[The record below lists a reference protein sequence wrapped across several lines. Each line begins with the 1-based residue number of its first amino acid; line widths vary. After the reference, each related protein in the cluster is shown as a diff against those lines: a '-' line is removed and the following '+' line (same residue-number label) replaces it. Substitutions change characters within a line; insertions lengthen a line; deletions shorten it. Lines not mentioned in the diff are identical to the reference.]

1 MFGTFWALESLSR
14 SLIAAVISV
23 AAYDLG
29 GNETVMTFMYVI
41 VGFFSVGSALAIPFV
56 VHHLKPLR
64 TYRMGALI
72 VGLSPAVMALGNL
85 PTFFVGMFGR
95 VFGTN
100 SMQVA
105 LSLFIMGYIRKR
117 DMSQSEPIRLLMAA
131 LPWAIGPTLGI
142 WLYNNMG
149 YAAPFLLSACV
160 ALILILYAFLIRLD
174 ETPVLK
180 AIPQKPTNP
189 LAFVPRFMKQPRLRL
204 AYLLIFGRENWW
216 WMVYLYIPVYAEQH
230 DMELEVFGVH
240 LPVGGLALS
249 FCSGLALL
257 APLWGRIMRRLGMRM
272 HLMAGL
278 SLAAVTVAA
287 AGFMIDD
294 PWIVIALILVSA
306 APISATD
313 ASGNIAFLRAVK
325 ARERTEMAMVYGT
338 YRDMVGLVVPTVY
351 WVLFKLG
358 FQLDAVFFATA
369 GALLVYAF
377 FARHLP
383 RGM

>member
-1 MFGTFWALESLSR
+1 MR
-14 SLIAAVISV
+14 IAR
-23 AAYDLG
+23 
-29 GNETVMTFMYVI
+29 
-41 VGFFSVGSALAIPFV
+41 GFFQFGDGVDRHEA
-56 VHHLKPLR
+56 
-64 TYRMGALI
+64 
-72 VGLSPAVMALGNL
+72 
-85 PTFFVGMFGR
+85 VGMFGR

-160 ALILILYAFLIRLD
+160 ALILICYAFLIRLD

-180 AIPQKPTNP
+180 AIPQKPANP
-189 LAFVPRFMKQPRLRL
+189 LTYVPRFVKQPRLRL

-230 DMELEVFGVH
+230 DMELEVLGVH

-257 APLWGRIMRRLGMRM
+257 ARAEEHRRSRRRFGLLAQGIRRVMARRRIGRRDRLLRGHDGGAKIARQRRPQLWHLLRQLGVVRRQAVQPFGLAHAIDVVKLG
-272 HLMAGL
+272 L
-278 SLAAVTVAA
+278 LAR
-287 AGFMIDD
+287 
-294 PWIVIALILVSA
+294 A
-306 APISATD
+306 APVR
-313 ASGNIAFLRAVK
+313 L
-325 ARERTEMAMVYGT
+325 
-338 YRDMVGLVVPTVY
+338 
-351 WVLFKLG
+351 
-358 FQLDAVFFATA
+358 Q
-369 GALLVYAF
+369 
-377 FARHLP
+377 
-383 RGM
+383 